1 MNRVYIRFFGC
12 HRSAV
17 VIGSRSDS
25 RGFTLIE
32 MLTVM
37 AIIAVLAASA
47 SGGFQRFVVGARI
60 SEGTSTFRSALEYA
74 RSEAAVR
81 GVRVGVCRSINAN
94 DNGANCS
101 QAASGNVAGNDWSA
115 GWIIYA
121 KAPANALDTFQAG
134 DIVIRRQASLSSAG
148 LASRL
153 MIWAPGAGAIVYN
166 WNGMR
171 VAGPAGTFAF
181 DFGKAADALPAVLSS
196 NLARCLAVNV
206 AGRIDLRAPVS
217 GSCPT

>member
-1 MNRVYIRFFGC
+1 
-12 HRSAV
+12 
-17 VIGSRSDS
+17 
-25 RGFTLIE
+25 
-32 MLTVM
+32 MLTVV
-37 AIIAVLAASA
+37 AIVAVLAASA
-47 SGGFQRFVVGARI
+47 SGGFQPFIVAARV
-60 SEGTSTFRSALEYA
+60 SEGASTFRSALEHA
-74 RSEAAVR
+74 RSEAALR

-94 DNGANCS
+94 DNAASCS

-121 KAPANALDTFQAG
+121 KAPANASDTFEAG

-153 MIWAPGAGAIVYN
+153 MIWAPAAGAIVYN

-171 VAGPAGTFAF
+171 VAGPAGTFVF
-181 DFGKAADALPAVLSS
+181 DFGAAVDSLPTALSS
-196 NLARCLAVNV
+196 KQAQCMAVNI
-206 AGRIDLRAPVS
+206 AGRIDLRKPVS